1 MDMNIKRALQ
11 ALESE
16 IPHLQFTEKSSH
28 LDVRW
33 RTIKTRIPWAD
44 VSSIPSRV
52 RKERINA
59 GEPFLDTQTGTLHV
73 STESGCLL
81 VEARPRHQR
90 LTPFQCALLARLLDY
105 RAENLTETLQ
115 LPDLGA
121 RNIDIAR
128 RLSDALQVDIG
139 KVAITRCLKAY
150 EEEGI
155 LDRGSA
161 GTPIH
166 QVNAVKTLV
175 RDFTLSSLGKQRA
188 YREHRG
194 WRKTLQSRMGPKV
207 MAGVSWAVEVQHVL
221 IRTIKRVPLP
231 LLALHNGNPDQF
243 SSLHWLL
250 AAADGVRSDDPLIRS
265 SSKAA
270 LARWDA

>member
-139 KVAITRCLKAY
+139 KVAITRCLKASTRSTRSRP
-150 EEEGI
+150 
-155 LDRGSA
+155 LS
-161 GTPIH
+161 GTSP
-166 QVNAVKTLV
+166 
-175 RDFTLSSLGKQRA
+175 
-188 YREHRG
+188 
-194 WRKTLQSRMGPKV
+194 
-207 MAGVSWAVEVQHVL
+207 
-221 IRTIKRVPLP
+221 
-231 LLALHNGNPDQF
+231 
-243 SSLHWLL
+243 
-250 AAADGVRSDDPLIRS
+250 
-265 SSKAA
+265 
-270 LARWDA
+270 